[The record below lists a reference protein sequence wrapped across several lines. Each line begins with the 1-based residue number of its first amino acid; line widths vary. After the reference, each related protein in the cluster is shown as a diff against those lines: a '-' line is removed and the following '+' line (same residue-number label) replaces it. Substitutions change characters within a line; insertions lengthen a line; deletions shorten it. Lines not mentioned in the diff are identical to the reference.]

1 MKYFWY
7 MSQYSEAALQRCSL
21 EKVFWKYEANL
32 QEWTHAEVWF
42 PWSCKEDPCRNM
54 ISINLPSNF
63 IEITLWHG
71 CSPVNLLHIFRT
83 PFCRNTSEWLPLFF
97 IKKNS
102 QGSRLVKTDVWWQN
116 LALGKFQNLIG
127 KVIFVCPGKAFTI
140 YEPNCTYICRRNR
153 TV

>member
-1 MKYFWY
+1 
-7 MSQYSEAALQRCSL
+7 MS
-21 EKVFWKYEANL
+21 EKNCKRGFFGSSHQEVFLLKGVL
-32 QEWTHAEVWF
+32 KIRSKFTGQH
-42 PWSCKEDPCRNM
+42 PCQSV
-54 ISINLPSNF
+54 ILIKLLCNF
-63 IEITLWHG
+63 VEITLWHG

-102 QGSRLVKTDVWWQN
+102 QGSCLVKTDVWWQN